1 MRAGS
6 LVSFVARD
14 LRRSMRTF
22 WVAAL
27 GIAAGVATLTFF
39 LALAAGMRA
48 VVFGKILPLDQ
59 VEVIPPESSVGSVFS
74 MLGARPPGI
83 DDAQAQALR
92 RAEGV
97 RLALPRLRLA
107 FPTSGRGGRAMFG
120 RDIGSGEIPADGVDP
135 SMVRADLRAGAD
147 FDDPIGRASNRDC
160 ATDADCGASSGEF
173 CDLVALPQQGQP
185 RPAGHCS
192 PPIPAVVSPYL
203 VEVFNGAIAPAHGLP
218 RLGDMLLRQAE
229 GLVLEWDLGRAGLG
243 AARQGTPRR
252 VHARL
257 VGVSPRAMD
266 LGVTIPMAVARR
278 LNREYASEDA
288 ATRYSSVVVYLR
300 DPSEMTAVSAQ
311 VRAQGLEVQTRGAEQ
326 MGLLATA
333 VTVILSLASV
343 VTVLVAALNIAH
355 GFAAMISE
363 RRGELGLLRA
373 LGATRRDVRRLLM
386 LEAAAI
392 GAGATLLGLA
402 LARVAAWGCDVVAR
416 TRLPDFPFKPETW
429 FVFGWR
435 SVLGVLLFGVAACVL
450 AAMRPAWRAS
460 KVDPAAALSGGVG

>member
-1 MRAGS
+1 MRSAPLFALAG
-6 LVSFVARD
+6 RD

-27 GIAAGVATLTFF
+27 GISAGVATLTFF
-39 LALAAGMRA
+39 LALSAGMKA
-48 VVFGKILPLDQ
+48 VVFGRILPLDQ

-83 DDAQAQALR
+83 DEAQARALG

-97 RLALPRLRLA
+97 RMALPRLRLA
-107 FPTSGRGGRAMFG
+107 FPTSGRGGRAIFG
-120 RDIGSGEIPADGVDP
+120 RDVGAGEIPADGVDP
-135 SMVRADLRAGAD
+135 SMVLGDLRAGTD
-147 FDDPIGRASNRDC
+147 FDDPITRASNRVC
-160 ATDADCGASSGEF
+160 ATDADCGATSGEY

-185 RPAGHCS
+185 RPGGHCS

-218 RLGDMLLRQAE
+218 RMGDLLLRQAE
-229 GLVLEWDLGRAGLG
+229 GLILEWDLGRAGLG

-257 VGVSPRAMD
+257 VGVSRRGMD
-266 LGVTIPMAVARR
+266 LGVTVPMAVARR
-278 LNREYASEDA
+278 LNREYAGEDA

-300 DPSEMTAVSAQ
+300 DPSRMTEVAAR
-311 VRAQGLEVQTRGAEQ
+311 VRAEGLEVQTRGAEQ

-355 GFAAMISE
+355 GFAAMIAE

-373 LGATRRDVRRLLM
+373 LGATRGDVRRLLL

-392 GAGATLLGLA
+392 GAVATALGIGV
-402 LARVAAWGCDVVAR
+402 ARLAAWGCDHIAR
-416 TRLPDFPFKPETW
+416 TKLPDFPFKPDGW
-429 FVFGWR
+429 FLFEWKAV
-435 SVLGVLLFGVAACVL
+435 VGVLAFGVAACVL
-450 AAMRPAWRAS
+450 AAVRPAWRAA
-460 KVDPAAALSGGVG
+460 KTDPAAALSGGVG

>member
-1 MRAGS
+1 VRAAALVS
-6 LVSFVARD
+6 LVGRD

-27 GIAAGVATLTFF
+27 GIAAGVATLVFF
-39 LALAAGMRA
+39 LGLAAGMRA

-59 VEVIPPESSVGSVFS
+59 VEVIPPESSVGSVLS

-83 DDAQAQALR
+83 DEEQARALR

-120 RDIGSGEIPADGVDP
+120 RDVGSGEIPADGVDP
-135 SMVRADLRAGAD
+135 SMVLGDLRAGAD
-147 FDDPIGRASNRDC
+147 FEDPIGRASNRPC
-160 ATDADCGASSGEF
+160 AYDADCGAASGEF
-173 CDLVALPQQGQP
+173 CDLVSLPVSGQA

-203 VEVFNGAIAPAHGLP
+203 VEVFNGAIAPAHNLP
-218 RLGDMLLRQAE
+218 RLGDLLLRQAE
-229 GLVLEWDLGRAGLG
+229 GLILEWDLGRAGLG

-252 VHARL
+252 VHAKL
-257 VGVSPRAMD
+257 VGVSARAMD

-300 DPSEMTAVSAQ
+300 DPSRMTEVAAR
-311 VRAQGLEVQTRGAEQ
+311 VRAEGLEVRTRGAEQ

-355 GFAAMISE
+355 GFAAMIAE

-373 LGATRRDVRRLLM
+373 LGATRRDVRLLLV

-392 GAGATLLGLA
+392 GAGATALGLA
-402 LARVAAWGCDVVAR
+402 AGRAAAWGCDVVAR
-416 TRLPDFPFKPETW
+416 TRLPDFPFKPDTW
-429 FVFGWR
+429 FVFSGR
-435 SVLGVLLFGVAACVL
+435 MVLGVLLFGVAACVL
-450 AAMRPAWRAS
+450 AALRPAWRAA
-460 KVDPAAALSGGVG
+460 KTDPAAALSGGVG

>member
-1 MRAGS
+1 MRAAALLS
-6 LVSFVARD
+6 LAGRD

-27 GIAAGVATLTFF
+27 GISAGVATLTFF

-59 VEVIPPESSVGSVFS
+59 VEVIPPESSVGAVFS

-83 DDAQAQALR
+83 DEAQAGALR
-92 RAEGV
+92 RADGV

-120 RDIGSGEIPADGVDP
+120 RDVGAGEIPADGVDP
-135 SMVRADLRAGAD
+135 SMVRGDLRAGVD
-147 FDDPIGRASNRDC
+147 FTDPIGRASRRAC
-160 ATDADCGASSGEF
+160 ATDADCGAASGEF
-173 CDLVALPQQGQP
+173 CDLVALPQAGQP
-185 RPAGHCS
+185 RPGGQCS

-218 RLGDMLLRQAE
+218 RLGDLLLRQAE
-229 GLVLEWDLGRAGLG
+229 GLILEWDLGRAGLG

-252 VHARL
+252 VHAKL
-257 VGVSPRAMD
+257 VGVSARAMD
-266 LGVTIPMAVARR
+266 LGVTVPMDVARR
-278 LNREYASEDA
+278 LNREYAGEDA

-300 DPSEMTAVSAQ
+300 DPSQMTEVAAR
-311 VRAQGLEVQTRGAEQ
+311 VRAEGLEVRTRGAEQ

-355 GFAAMISE
+355 GFAAMIAE

-373 LGATRRDVRRLLM
+373 LGATRRDVRLLLM

-402 LARVAAWGCDVVAR
+402 LARLAGWGCDAVAR

-429 FVFGWR
+429 FAFGWR
-435 SVLGVLLFGVAACVL
+435 AALGVLAFGVAACVL
-450 AAMRPAWRAS
+450 AAMRPAWRAA
-460 KVDPAAALSGGVG
+460 KTDPAAALSGGVG

>member
-1 MRAGS
+1 VRSAP
-6 LVSFVARD
+6 LLALAARD
-14 LRRSMRTF
+14 LRRSLRTF

-59 VEVIPPESSVGSVFS
+59 VEVIPPESSVGAVFS

-83 DDAQAQALR
+83 DEAQARALR
-92 RAEGV
+92 SADGV

-120 RDIGSGEIPADGVDP
+120 RDVGAGEIPADGVDP
-135 SMVRADLRAGAD
+135 TMVRGDLRAGAD
-147 FDDPIGRASNRDC
+147 FDDPIGRASNRPC

-173 CDLVALPQQGQP
+173 CDLVALPVNGQP
-185 RPAGHCS
+185 RPAGQCS

-203 VEVFNGAIAPAHGLP
+203 VEVFNGAIAPAHNLP
-218 RLGDMLLRQAE
+218 RLGDLLLRQAE
-229 GLVLEWDLGRAGLG
+229 GLILEWDLGRAGLG

-278 LNREYASEDA
+278 LNREYAGEDA

-300 DPSEMTAVSAQ
+300 DPSRMTEVAAR
-311 VRAQGLEVQTRGAEQ
+311 VRAEGLEVRTRGAEQ

-355 GFAAMISE
+355 GFAAMIAE

-373 LGATRRDVRRLLM
+373 LGATRRDVRLLLV

-392 GAGATLLGLA
+392 GAGATLLGLG
-402 LARVAAWGCDVVAR
+402 LARAAAWGCDLVAR
-416 TRLPDFPFKPETW
+416 TRLPDFPFKPDTW
-429 FVFGWR
+429 FVFGAAT
-435 SVLGVLLFGVAACVL
+435 VLGVLGFGVVACVL
-450 AAMRPAWRAS
+450 AALRPAWRAA
-460 KVDPAAALSGGVG
+460 KDDPAAALSGGVG

>member
-1 MRAGS
+1 MRTPALLSLAG
-6 LVSFVARD
+6 RD

-39 LALAAGMRA
+39 LALSAGMRA
-48 VVFGKILPLDQ
+48 VVFGRILPLDQ

-74 MLGARPPGI
+74 LLGARRPGI
-83 DDAQAQALR
+83 DESQARALG

-97 RLALPRLRLA
+97 RMALPRLRLA
-107 FPTSGRGGRAMFG
+107 FPTSGRGGRAIFG
-120 RDIGSGEIPADGVDP
+120 RDVGAGEIPADGVDP
-135 SMVRADLRAGAD
+135 AMVRGDLRAGAD
-147 FDDPIGRASNRDC
+147 FDDPITRASNRVC
-160 ATDADCGASSGEF
+160 ATDADCGAGSGEY
-173 CDLVALPQQGQP
+173 CDLDALPQQGQP
-185 RPAGHCS
+185 RPGGHCS
-192 PPIPAVVSPYL
+192 PPVPAVVSPYL

-218 RLGDMLLRQAE
+218 RMGDLLLRQAE
-229 GLVLEWDLGRAGLG
+229 GLILEWDLGRAGLG

-257 VGVSPRAMD
+257 VGVSRRGMD
-266 LGVTIPMAVARR
+266 LGVTVPMAVARR
-278 LNREYASEDA
+278 LNREYAGEDA

-300 DPSEMTAVSAQ
+300 DPSRMTEVAAR
-311 VRAQGLEVQTRGAEQ
+311 VRAEGLEVQTRGAEQ

-355 GFAAMISE
+355 GFAAMIAE

-373 LGATRRDVRRLLM
+373 LGATKRDVRRLLL

-392 GAGATLLGLA
+392 GAGATALGLV
-402 LARVAAWGCDVVAR
+402 LARLAALGCDHVAR
-416 TRLPDFPFKPETW
+416 TRLPDFPFKPDGW
-429 FVFGWR
+429 FVFEWKA
-435 SVLGVLLFGVAACVL
+435 VAGVLAFGVTACVL
-450 AAMRPAWRAS
+450 AAVRPAWRAA
-460 KVDPAAALSGGVG
+460 KTDPAAALSGGVG